1 VKPEAVDG
9 FGLDV
14 RFRSGLLAGLPPA
27 WDGLTGSDPNPTW
40 GARCPY
46 LEMATGTRNPST
58 RRVLPDKE
66 AGME

>member
-1 VKPEAVDG
+1 MAGRVV
-9 FGLDV
+9 
-14 RFRSGLLAGLPPA
+14 SGGGGEVGEGSEFWGPAIAGP
-27 WDGLTGSDPNPTW
+27 G
-40 GARCPY
+40 